1 MSYSKVGRKNLSD
14 KQKNKINNKKNN
26 QFLNDRLIVY
36 IDDKKYEAEDLKRGY
51 AEMASINLE
60 FSEISCTYELEECIK
75 YESWLSESDIF
86 NGNDGGE
93 KGRYLLCRP

>member
-1 MSYSKVGRKNLSD
+1 
-14 KQKNKINNKKNN
+14 
-26 QFLNDRLIVY
+26 
-36 IDDKKYEAEDLKRGY
+36 
-51 AEMASINLE
+51 MASINLE